1 MYKFISNLIN
11 ENNVEYK
18 IIYFRK
24 LLISPYEIAFF
35 SLFKIIFVFKY
46 LQRKEI

>member
-24 LLISPYEIAFF
+24 LLISPYEIEF
-35 SLFKIIFVFKY
+35 LNNLY
-46 LQRKEI
+46 LLL